1 MDITDFQNLIKN
13 LYYKKDGARG
23 IEKTFMW
30 LIEEV
35 GELSSILKEKRP
47 NIEKASE
54 EIADIMAWTIS
65 IANLL
70 EIDVEKALLDKYP
83 NKCRKC
89 NKNPCECA
97 K

>member
-1 MDITDFQNLIKN
+1 MDISSFQSLIRN
-13 LYYKKDGARG
+13 LYFHQDRERG

-30 LIEEV
+30 LIEEI
-35 GELSSILKEKRP
+35 GELSNVLREENFDKEK
-47 NIEKASE
+47 ISE
-54 EIADIMAWTIS
+54 EIADIIAWTIS
-65 IANLL
+65 LANLF

-83 NKCRKC
+83 NKCVKC